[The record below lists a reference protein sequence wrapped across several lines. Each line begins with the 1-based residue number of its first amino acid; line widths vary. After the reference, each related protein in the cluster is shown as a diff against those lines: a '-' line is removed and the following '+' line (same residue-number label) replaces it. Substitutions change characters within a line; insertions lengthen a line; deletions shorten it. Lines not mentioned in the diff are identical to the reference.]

1 VARTLWSI
9 ERKAN
14 GPSLCVVFH
23 TAKPTAIVTASVAPR
38 SPKRRAAQI
47 SVGKTR

>member
-1 VARTLWSI
+1 MARTLWVI

-23 TAKPTAIVTASVAPR
+23 TAEPTATVMANVAPR
-38 SPKRRAAQI
+38 SPKRSAAQI